1 MEGES
6 IAHVEV
12 IHMSQ
17 TSPCWAFGD
26 DVQSLEY
33 YTRQL
38 AEMWPQK
45 LMISGICGSVCS
57 FFHADATLLWVL
69 ALTVLAD
76 FVVGIFKAERI
87 GDGIDNAKL
96 RRGGLKILLYI
107 VFLLVAGTADVA
119 TTRFIE
125 VSSWSLPKIP
135 ILNFFLLYFTYTELS
150 SVTRNIEEM
159 GFNVPPLLKSFLG
172 RAKQRV
178 EDEVEKI
185 GPTEEEKKR

>member
-1 MEGES
+1 
-6 IAHVEV
+6 
-12 IHMSQ
+12 MSQ

-33 YTRQL
+33 YTQQL

-69 ALTVLAD
+69 TLTVLAD

-159 GFNVPPLLKSFLG
+159 GFNVPPLLKSLLG

-185 GPTEEEKKR
+185 RPTEEEKKDE